1 MLLFYIFFMS
11 RGRRA
16 AQYSTQEKEA
26 VMDCGTMLFFSYIA
40 LHSVLFLVSP
50 STWFAFWLLV
60 ENENT
65 VDISMQNHNMK
76 ERCHTWSIKSAYTT
90 EHKVRI
96 FNLFTSFRKTT
107 GTSYHWNTTICSIW
121 LKLANCLWGR
131 AERKSQTEMTQT
143 SLSLWNLANIK
154 ITTWCLFPKK
164 QAVNKK

>member
-50 STWFAFWLLV
+50 SIWFAFWLLV
-60 ENENT
+60 EHENT

-76 ERCHTWSIKSAYTT
+76 DLIPGALSAYAT

-107 GTSYHWNTTICSIW
+107 GTYYHWNTTICSIW

-131 AERKSQTEMTQT
+131 AERKTQTEMTQT

-154 ITTWCLFPKK
+154 ITTWCLFVSKK
-164 QAVNKK
+164 AGSQ